1 MWRAIKL
8 GKRETKRPAIIS
20 KAAGRRQAFGGLSY
34 VKALVADRPAFRLAL
49 AVVVAAAAMA
59 AMLSA
64 MTEVAAATAV
74 IEPQQSATVNPV
86 LLAAYLKACE
96 LKTLA
101 TENISKLEA
110 EITRNRTAADKAR
123 KIIELAAERNDD
135 SAKRAGQTAS
145 EALRLAEASLARN
158 EKTLAD
164 WKNKK
169 ARAENSV
176 NEILKMMRQGTAVGQ
191 GGEAGGPLGSVND
204 INGQVEILEPDGTS
218 VRPGSD
224 FPGFLEAGEVIK
236 TGDGS
241 AELQILGGRATAKIG
256 PDSEMQIIGDKPG
269 EQDIEF
275 KKGKFYG
282 AVTKVGDFVDKLK
295 RGIEEYR
302 ADLKTVSEI
311 FSDEEARSAVE
322 KPLKVYLKKFE
333 YDGKIVN
340 SRITAV
346 IGVRGTAF
354 AIERHEDG
362 SGEIWV
368 LEGTVEVTIPGQDK
382 IIYING
388 GYKSSFSDDEFF
400 DPVPFDQVDR
410 WWEEEDGLK
419 ENAEENR

>member
-8 GKRETKRPAIIS
+8 GKRETKRPAIIR

-34 VKALVADRPAFRLAL
+34 VKALVAVRPAFMLAL
-49 AVVVAAAAMA
+49 AVVVGVIAMVG
-59 AMLSA
+59 MLFA
-64 MTEVAAATAV
+64 VPEVAAATTV
-74 IEPQQSATVNPV
+74 IEPQQSATANPV

-96 LKTLA
+96 LRTLA

-123 KIIELAAERNDD
+123 KIIELAAERDDD

-164 WKNKK
+164 WKDKK

-191 GGEAGGPLGSVND
+191 GGEAGGPLGSVSD
-204 INGQVEILEPDGTS
+204 INGQVEILKPDGTS

-256 PDSEMQIIGDKPG
+256 PDSEMQIVGDKPG
-269 EQDIEF
+269 EQDIKF

-302 ADLKTVSEI
+302 ADLKTVSEFFSEGGTIETNGNPLMI
-311 FSDEEARSAVE
+311 FLE
-322 KPLKVYLKKFE
+322 
-333 YDGKIVN
+333 KIVYAKKVARMN
-340 SRITAV
+340 PTA
-346 IGVRGTAF
+346 IFGIRGTEF

-388 GYKSSFSDDEFF
+388 GYKSSFSDDKFF

-410 WWEEEDGLK
+410 WWEEEDGLE